1 MKQEQII
8 SLISKIRH
16 GANELIIHEL
26 EKLGIKGIVPSHGD
40 ILVRLFRGD
49 SMSMSELAAAIGKK
63 KNTVTTLVDKLVNL
77 NYVTKTEDSEDSR
90 ITLVKL
96 TPDGKALQRSF
107 DKVSKVLLKT
117 VYNGITEKEK
127 DVILNVLLKMKNNL
141 E

>member
-77 NYVTKTEDSEDSR
+77 NYVIKTEDPEDSR

>member
-77 NYVTKTEDSEDSR
+77 NYVTKTEDPEDSR

>member
-40 ILVRLFRGD
+40 ILVRLFRED